1 NSSSFKLS
9 DDGTGHLLIKDPPA
23 TIADGA
29 TLTVAAAS
37 SFDAAFADSTGTLVL
52 SDPTH
57 FTGTISAASGTL
69 SSGDRIDLTNINS
82 TAAQVGGVS
91 YDPSTN
97 ITKLAIT
104 DGQHT
109 DMLNLAGDYANSAW
123 SFTSDGSGG
132 TIATNS
138 LPASGAA
145 TIAGGA
151 TLDLTGA
158 VSPDVIFTDSTG
170 TLVLSDPTH
179 FTGTISTA
187 SGMLTSD
194 DRIDLA
200 NINSTTAQVGSVSY
214 DQSTNITKLAI
225 TDGQHADTLNLAG
238 DYANSAWSFTNDGS
252 SGTIVT
258 NSLPHSGNVTIA
270 SGATLEITSASA
282 ENVSFNNNVAGSFGT
297 LVLDH

>member
-1 NSSSFKLS
+1 GIVSGAGKFQIDSGATLQLDQKSAQAVTFANNAANSGTLVLETSYSGSISGFTGTLAQSDAIDLKFVTFSASLSPSYNSTTHVLSILNGATTVATLTVLGSYNSSSFKLS

-104 DGQHT
+104 DGQHI

-138 LPASGAA
+138 LPASGA
-145 TIAGGA
+145 
-151 TLDLTGA
+151 
-158 VSPDVIFTDSTG
+158 
-170 TLVLSDPTH
+170 
-179 FTGTISTA
+179 
-187 SGMLTSD
+187 
-194 DRIDLA
+194 
-200 NINSTTAQVGSVSY
+200 
-214 DQSTNITKLAI
+214 
-225 TDGQHADTLNLAG
+225 
-238 DYANSAWSFTNDGS
+238 
-252 SGTIVT
+252 
-258 NSLPHSGNVTIA
+258 
-270 SGATLEITSASA
+270 
-282 ENVSFNNNVAGSFGT
+282 
-297 LVLDH
+297 